1 MSSFLEIDGSEG
13 EGGGQVLR
21 SALALSI
28 LTGRPFRLVNVR
40 YNRTPPGL
48 KAQHVA
54 CVKATAA
61 VCEGQYKG
69 ASVGSVQVYFEPG
82 EVVAGEHTFRVGT
95 AGATSLVLQTVYLP
109 LALRGKAPSVVTVT
123 GGTHG
128 TTCPVFEYM
137 RDTWA
142 GFLRKMGL
150 TVELGLIRPGFY
162 PRGGGELRAV
172 VHPCGRL
179 DGLSLT
185 TPTPITTAGGF
196 AAVAGLPVDVAQRMA
211 RRLKIRL
218 KDAGLEPHIDVQ
230 EWQGGPGAVCG
241 VTLRQ
246 PPVPAS
252 FTAVGERG
260 RPAERVADEAADA
273 AIAFAKDGGPVD
285 AYAADQLVLPLA
297 FADGPSAFRTSEV
310 TRHLTTNVEV
320 VRRFTGRG
328 ITVEGAVGEPGTV
341 RLLPSLPR

>member
-1 MSSFLEIDGSEG
+1 MSTFLEIDGSEG
-13 EGGGQVLR
+13 EGGGQILR

-54 CVKATAA
+54 CVKAAA
-61 VCEGQYKG
+61 AISGARYKG
-69 ASVGSVQVYFEPG
+69 ASVGSVQVFFEPG
-82 EVVAGEHTFRVGT
+82 EVVAGTHQFAVGT

-109 LALRGKAPSVVTVT
+109 LAVRGQHPSELSIT

-128 TTCPVFEYM
+128 TTCPVSEFL

-142 GFLRKMGL
+142 GYLRRMGL
-150 TVELGLIRPGFY
+150 AVELEVTRPGFY

-172 VHPCGRL
+172 VSPCPRL
-179 DGLSLT
+179 NPLT
-185 TPTPITTAGGF
+185 LTQPTTITTAGGF
-196 AAVAGLPVDVAQRMA
+196 AAVAGLPADVAERMA
-211 RRLKIRL
+211 RRLKTRL
-218 KDAGLEPHIDVQ
+218 KDAGFEPHIDIQ
-230 EWQGGPGAVCG
+230 EWAGGPGAVCG

-273 AIAFAKDGGPVD
+273 AIAFATTGGPVD
-285 AYAADQLVLPLA
+285 PHMADQVVLPLA
-297 FADGPSAFRTSEV
+297 FADGASAFRTSEV

-320 VRRFTGRG
+320 IRRFTGRE
-328 ITVEGAVGEPGTV
+328 ITVDGAVGEPGTV
-341 RLLPSLPR
+341 TVAVV